1 MLSIENSLLI
11 HVFCQFLHVSLQY
24 ELKLWTLFPSCS
36 PSNSAVKKWNTLVGI
51 FENDLIKQSSLP
63 FRRRP
68 KHVRSWASGAADVP
82 KRWDFALQ
90 HCFLHSFVFQS
101 CGDHALTCLH
111 VWRHT
116 HTHTHYSG
124 LHPCLIA
131 YQPCFGCNCFP
142 GKCCSAVFMLALLP
156 CGVSQLL
163 RFITI
168 QLVCRD
174 EEEAGRSCTGYKNKK
189 LFCRWGAGRWG
200 MCLSR
205 FY

>member
-11 HVFCQFLHVSLQY
+11 HVFCQFLHVSPQY

-51 FENDLIKQSSLP
+51 FENDLIKQCSLP

-116 HTHTHYSG
+116 HT
-124 LHPCLIA
+124 L
-131 YQPCFGCNCFP
+131 FW
-142 GKCCSAVFMLALLP
+142 SAPLFNSLSTMFRMQLLP
-156 CGVSQLL
+156 REVLLCCFHVSFVTVRCFSAAQIHYHTAGV
-163 RFITI
+163 
-168 QLVCRD
+168 
-174 EEEAGRSCTGYKNKK
+174 
-189 LFCRWGAGRWG
+189 
-200 MCLSR
+200 
-205 FY
+205 